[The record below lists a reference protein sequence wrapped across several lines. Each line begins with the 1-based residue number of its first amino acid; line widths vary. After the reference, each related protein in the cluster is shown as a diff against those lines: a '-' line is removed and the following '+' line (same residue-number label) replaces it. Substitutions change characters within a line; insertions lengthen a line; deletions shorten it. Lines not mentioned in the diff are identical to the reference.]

1 MNNKDSLTI
10 QEVIEQL
17 IKVRDKEG
25 PNIKVVYIHP
35 EFLCDYPDLA
45 VDNVYNI
52 SITKHP
58 LTNNK
63 VVSFYCSSD

>member
-1 MNNKDSLTI
+1 MNNEQSLTI

-35 EFLCDYPDLA
+35 KLLCDYPDLA
-45 VDNVYNI
+45 VDNVYSI
-52 SITKHP
+52 SVTKHP
-58 LTNNK
+58 LTNIK
-63 VVSFYCSSD
+63 VVSFYCSFD